1 MSFVEPSDIWNLN
14 MFVVISKVFWLFLEI
29 FQPNDPMLPFMAK
42 ELQLILC
49 TLLGCFI
56 KEDLIDEGTSTFKV
70 FSRQVNICDEQNVLP
85 PKRINIPFSA
95 KDFGW
100 VGKKVLSSRQY
111 LECNNEWSVF
121 LRTAVSKLLKWSPLQ
136 YLVVV
141 IWSTLTND
149 ILYKIS
155 VQH

>member
-1 MSFVEPSDIWNLN
+1 MGPSNIWNLN
-14 MFVVISKVFWLFLEI
+14 MFVAISKVFWLFLEV

-49 TLLGCFI
+49 TLLGYFI
-56 KEDLIDEGTSTFKV
+56 KDDLIDEATSPFKV
-70 FSRQVNICDEQNVLP
+70 SSRQVQICDEQNVFP
-85 PKRINIPFSA
+85 PKGINIPFSV
-95 KDFGW
+95 KDFVW
-100 VGKKVLSSRQY
+100 VGKKVLSSWQY

-121 LRTAVSKLLKWSPLQ
+121 IRTAASKLLKWSPLQ

-141 IWSTLTND
+141 VWSTLTND
-149 ILYKIS
+149 ILHKIS